1 MIGMTEMIRVVP
13 AVIGAAGMILFL
25 VPAVAAGIVNIG
37 NVTGFF
43 VSAAFLLWGVF
54 HRRIQ
59 DFLRAAWSRGGF
71 PGRAALVLA
80 AAAAACIAVTALVL
94 TFMMISYA
102 RRRPAADADVIVLGC
117 EVKGDRPSR
126 MLKRRMEAAI
136 EWLEDHPDV
145 KCVLSGGKG
154 GTELISEAE
163 CMYRYMTARG
173 IDPERLLKEDRS
185 VSTRENLLFSMELL
199 EQEGRAP
206 SEIAIVTNAEI
217 AIVTNEF
224 HEARACLIAKK
235 LGLSAGSVPAP
246 STPWLLPTFY
256 VRELYG
262 LLYQFFF

>member
-1 MIGMTEMIRVVP
+1 MKERRMIGMTEMIRVVP

-37 NVTGFF
+37 NVTGFI
-43 VSAAFLLWGVF
+43 VSAAFLFWGVF

-71 PGRAALVLA
+71 PGRAALVFA

-94 TFMMISYA
+94 TFMMIAYA

-117 EVKGDRPSR
+117 EVKRDRPSR
-126 MLKRRMEAAI
+126 MLKRRMDAAI
-136 EWLEDHPDV
+136 EWLEEHPDV

-154 GTELISEAE
+154 ETELISEAE

-173 IDPERLLKEDRS
+173 IDPERLLKEERS

-199 EQEGRAP
+199 EQEGRTP
-206 SEIAIVTNAEI
+206 SEI

-235 LGLSAGSVPAP
+235 LGLGAGSVPAP